1 VAVVGFKSSR
11 WYSMI
16 GQKQA
21 FGSGFEPF
29 GGAVMG
35 PDPRHEGTAGES
47 EPGLSVFLSVKSPAK
62 RRPHVSTLA
71 IKLIGSVALD
81 RAAGRTAARADC
93 RSLCQDEGGLPL
105 AEPQFPHQNLTAPHQ
120 SVTAA

>member
-1 VAVVGFKSSR
+1 
-11 WYSMI
+11 MI

-62 RRPHVSTLA
+62 RRPHVSKLA
-71 IKLIGSVALD
+71 IQLTGGVALV
-81 RAAGRTAARADC
+81 RVAAAA
-93 RSLCQDEGGLPL
+93 Q
-105 AEPQFPHQNLTAPHQ
+105 
-120 SVTAA
+120 

>member
-1 VAVVGFKSSR
+1 MGHEERFPPPSLSGRCGF
-11 WYSMI
+11 
-16 GQKQA
+16 QKQSLVVDDWA
-21 FGSGFEPF
+21 KAGFGSGFEPF

-71 IKLIGSVALD
+71 SKLIGAV
-81 RAAGRTAARADC
+81 AAGCGPRR
-93 RSLCQDEGGLPL
+93 QFN
-105 AEPQFPHQNLTAPHQ
+105 PQ
-120 SVTAA
+120 